1 MRPAQNRT
9 HRFRETVLF
18 IRTTVLVGDHGGQ
31 KREEDGKATGT
42 FGLRVG
48 VRMGM
53 GRFSQS

>member
-9 HRFRETVLF
+9 HRFRETALSV
-18 IRTTVLVGDHGGQ
+18 RTTVLVGDHGGQ

-48 VRMGM
+48 DKDGYGSV
-53 GRFSQS
+53 